1 MKYTWKE
8 IVSDLSCFLTNN
20 SKESEYQ
27 REIESCLKQLGWKK
41 SNNTMIPQYNLHF
54 GSVNSLR
61 IDIVLCK
68 NEIPI
73 LPIEI
78 KRPNVGCKTKDKQIT
93 SYMRQLKSN
102 IGLYIGENIQIYYD
116 VSNNYNEN
124 AISVFKVEFSEEDK
138 NGLELCNLLSY
149 DNCSKEKLEEFS
161 KDCYEKI
168 IETKNLKKRLN
179 DFLSPANQ
187 KNNIKDLI
195 KTKFLE
201 EGFKEENIEKELENI
216 NFNIYRKQEE
226 IRIELPKISQNRQ
239 CNSERNNSN
248 YLFKG
253 KYYCMG
259 RFALEVIRDIVR
271 KNPKITFSELE
282 KFIPEELQNRT
293 NGVVERLEDVKARK
307 FSSKDTGKRY
317 FMEDDE
323 IIHLFD
329 GTQVVVYTQWVSY
342 GNFKTFKNA
351 IERYYPIDEKD

>member
-1 MKYTWKE
+1 MKDTWKE

-138 NGLELCNLLSY
+138 NGLVFCDLLKY
-149 DNCSKEKLEEFS
+149 EYFNKERLEQFCKE
-161 KDCYEKI
+161 CYEKRI
-168 IETKNLKKRLN
+168 ATKNLEQRLT
-179 DFLSPANQ
+179 DFFSPVNQ
-187 KNNIKDLI
+187 QENIKTLI
-195 KTKFLE
+195 KNKFIE
-201 EGFKEENIEKELENI
+201 EGFKEEDIENELKDIEINISLKEES
-216 NFNIYRKQEE
+216 KQTEQ
-226 IRIELPKISQNRQ
+226 PSKNR
-239 CNSERNNSN
+239 SKSRDKH
-248 YLFKG
+248 LFKG
-253 KYYCMG
+253 KYYFMC

-307 FSSKDTGKRY
+307 FGSKDTGKRY

-351 IERYYPIDEKD
+351 IERYYSIDEKD